1 MLLLNEVNKRLLLM
15 TKESIEKE
23 RYTMEELQ
31 HHLNTQMEGINSPKQ
46 EYTEEI
52 DEPFDPHAYEEGL
65 L

>member
-1 MLLLNEVNKRLLLM
+1 
-15 TKESIEKE
+15 
-23 RYTMEELQ
+23 MEELQ

-46 EYTEEI
+46 EYTEER